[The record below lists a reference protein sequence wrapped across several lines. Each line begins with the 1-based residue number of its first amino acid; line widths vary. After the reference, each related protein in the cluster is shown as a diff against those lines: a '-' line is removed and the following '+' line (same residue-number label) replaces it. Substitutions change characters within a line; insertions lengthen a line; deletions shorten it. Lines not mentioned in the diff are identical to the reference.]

1 MNRSKPQITPIPRI
15 TGILPP
21 AAPAAR
27 ETQVHREEFL
37 IRKNRNPGNLRVLG
51 FSRPGGRVV
60 KNASAAG
67 GKRLY
72 KISPSIRDSCP
83 IRSGPPPPP
92 PFAAPGKRT
101 TFFLF
106 LMPNTPLV

>member
-27 ETQVHREEFL
+27 ETQVHRGLFAKQDSQDFWVSSCLRGGIGFTVEKFL
-37 IRKNRNPGNLRVLG
+37 IRNPGNLRVLG

-72 KISPSIRDSCP
+72 KISPS
-83 IRSGPPPPP
+83 
-92 PFAAPGKRT
+92 
-101 TFFLF
+101 
-106 LMPNTPLV
+106 V